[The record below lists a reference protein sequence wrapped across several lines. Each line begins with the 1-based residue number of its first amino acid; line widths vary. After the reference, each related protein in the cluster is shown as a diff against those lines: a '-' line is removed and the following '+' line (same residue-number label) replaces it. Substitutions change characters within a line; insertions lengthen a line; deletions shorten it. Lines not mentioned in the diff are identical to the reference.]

1 MLTSILGFLT
11 NLRRQDKGATMVEY
25 GLMVGLIA
33 VVVMVVVEI
42 LGGQISALFCSV
54 VTALGGSC

>member
-42 LGGQISALFCSV
+42 LGGQISALFCSG